1 MSQMQA
7 DKILEWLSTVVLL
20 IGVYL
25 TAVNIYP
32 MNVYISLVGN
42 FGWLVVA
49 VIWRKWSLLTVQL
62 VIVAIYMYGMLTT
75 LN

>member
-7 DKILEWLSTVVLL
+7 DKILEWSSTVVLL

>member
-1 MSQMQA
+1 MFQMQA
-7 DKILEWLSTVVLL
+7 DKILEWSSTVVLL

-42 FGWLVVA
+42 FGWLVIA

-62 VIVAIYMYGMLTT
+62 VIVAIYIYGMLTT

>member
-1 MSQMQA
+1 MQI
-7 DKILEWLSTVVLL
+7 DKILEWSSTVVLL
-20 IGVYL
+20 VGVYL

-62 VIVAIYMYGMLTT
+62 VIVALYMYGMLTT

>member
-1 MSQMQA
+1 MQA
-7 DKILEWLSTVVLL
+7 DKILEWSSTVVLL

>member
-1 MSQMQA
+1 MQT
-7 DKILEWLSTVVLL
+7 DKILEWSSTVVLL

-42 FGWLVVA
+42 FGWLLVA

-62 VIVAIYMYGMLTT
+62 VIVALYMYGMLTT

>member
-1 MSQMQA
+1 MQT
-7 DKILEWLSTVVLL
+7 DKILEWSSTVVLL
-20 IGVYL
+20 VGVYL

-42 FGWLVVA
+42 FGWLLVA

-62 VIVAIYMYGMLTT
+62 VIVALYMYGMLTT

>member
-1 MSQMQA
+1 MQT
-7 DKILEWLSTVVLL
+7 DKILEWSSTVVLL

-49 VIWRKWSLLTVQL
+49 VIWRKWPLLTVQL
-62 VIVAIYMYGMLTT
+62 VIVALYMYGMLTT

>member
-1 MSQMQA
+1 MQT
-7 DKILEWLSTVVLL
+7 DKILEWSSTVVLL

>member
-1 MSQMQA
+1 MQT
-7 DKILEWLSTVVLL
+7 DKILEWSSTVVLL

-25 TAVNIYP
+25 TAINIYP

-42 FGWLVVA
+42 FGWLIVA

-62 VIVAIYMYGMLTT
+62 VIVALYMYGMLTT

>member
-1 MSQMQA
+1 MQT
-7 DKILEWLSTVVLL
+7 DKILEWSSTVVLL

-25 TAVNIYP
+25 TAINIYP

-42 FGWLVVA
+42 FGWLIVA

-62 VIVAIYMYGMLTT
+62 VIVALYMYGMLTT
-75 LN
+75 FN

>member
-1 MSQMQA
+1 MQT
-7 DKILEWLSTVVLL
+7 DKILEWSSTVVLL

-25 TAVNIYP
+25 TAINIYP

-42 FGWLVVA
+42 FGWLIVA

-62 VIVAIYMYGMLTT
+62 VIVALHMYGMLTT

>member
-1 MSQMQA
+1 MA
-7 DKILEWLSTVVLL
+7 LDKILEWTSTVVLL
-20 IGVYL
+20 VGVYL

-32 MNVYISLVGN
+32 INVYISLIGN

-49 VIWRKWSLLTVQL
+49 VLWQKWSLLVVQL
-62 VIVAIYMYGMLTT
+62 VIVALYLYGMITT

>member
-1 MSQMQA
+1 MA
-7 DKILEWLSTVVLL
+7 PDKVLEWTSTAVLL
-20 IGVYL
+20 VGVYL

-32 MNVYISLVGN
+32 MNVYISLLGN
-42 FGWLVVA
+42 FGWLVVSI
-49 VIWRKWSLLTVQL
+49 IWRKWSLLTVQL

>member
-1 MSQMQA
+1 MQT
-7 DKILEWLSTVVLL
+7 DKILEWSSTVVLL
-20 IGVYL
+20 VGVYL

-42 FGWLVVA
+42 FGWLIVA

-62 VIVAIYMYGMLTT
+62 VIVALYMYGMLTT

>member
-1 MSQMQA
+1 MQT
-7 DKILEWLSTVVLL
+7 DKILEWSSTVVLL

-49 VIWRKWSLLTVQL
+49 VLWRKWSLLTVQL
-62 VIVAIYMYGMLTT
+62 VIVALYLYGMLTT

>member
-1 MSQMQA
+1 MQT
-7 DKILEWLSTVVLL
+7 DKILEWSSTVVLL
-20 IGVYL
+20 VGVYL

-62 VIVAIYMYGMLTT
+62 VIVALYMYGMLTT

>member
-1 MSQMQA
+1 MQT
-7 DKILEWLSTVVLL
+7 DKILEWSSTVVLL

-62 VIVAIYMYGMLTT
+62 VIVALYMYGMLTT